1 MNIFQNIAISNLRL
15 RPFYRRRHQQDA
27 SDDIIV
33 DVQKWFGADP
43 VFNQYEPF
51 RLGYDTEFSIASKT
65 DLLKWIENDYMFEIF
80 SDENNLQLGDSAGF
94 KITSVTPP
102 ASPDVCLYSYTF
114 KSVKPNKEPF
124 KTINDEKK

>member
-1 MNIFQNIAISNLRL
+1 M
-15 RPFYRRRHQQDA
+15 Y
-27 SDDIIV
+27 
-33 DVQKWFGADP
+33 GADP

-51 RLGYDTEFSIASKT
+51 RLGYDIEFSIASKT
-65 DLLKWIENDYMFEIF
+65 DLLKWIENDYMFEVF

-124 KTINDEKK
+124 KNH